1 MSISAGRGYNVGSSF
16 GQNRRKWM
24 ARLPYVEKDA
34 AAPDQE
40 KILAQV
46 TQKSGKIANIWKLW
60 AHSPL
65 TLETFMPF
73 YKALMMKGSL
83 ECKLRELAYVKT
95 SLINDCVYCA
105 GPHKVVGMKFGVTEQ
120 QLNEIDHYESSSA
133 FSPVEK
139 LVLRYAEEL
148 TKNVK
153 TSDELMKELR
163 KHLNEAQIVELNLTI
178 GMANLTNRFNVS
190 LATDPD

>member
-1 MSISAGRGYNVGSSF
+1 
-16 GQNRRKWM
+16 M
-24 ARLPYVEKDA
+24 ARLPYVEKDG

-65 TLETFMPF
+65 TLETFMTF
-73 YKALMMKGSL
+73 YKALMMKSSL
-83 ECKLRELAYVKT
+83 DAKLRELAYVKT
-95 SLINDCVYCA
+95 SQINDCPYCA
-105 GPHKVVGMKFGVTEQ
+105 GPHKAVGLKNGVTEQ
-120 QLNEIDHYESSSA
+120 QFAELNDYESSNA

-139 LVLRYAEEL
+139 LVLRYTEEL
-148 TKNVK
+148 TRNIK
-153 TSDELMKELR
+153 TSDELVRELR
-163 KHLNEAQIVELNLTI
+163 KHLTEAQIVELNLTI

>member
-1 MSISAGRGYNVGSSF
+1 
-16 GQNRRKWM
+16 M
-24 ARLPYVEKDA
+24 AQLPYVEKES

-40 KILAQV
+40 KILALV

-73 YKALMMKGSL
+73 YKTLMMKGALDS
-83 ECKLRELAYVKT
+83 KLRELAYVKT
-95 SLINDCVYCA
+95 SLINGCPYCA
-105 GPHKVVGMKFGVTEQ
+105 GPHKTSGRKVGVTDEQ
-120 QLNEIDHYESSSA
+120 FQEIDNYETSLH
-133 FSPVEK
+133 FSQVEK
-139 LVLRYAEEL
+139 AVLRYAEEL
-148 TKNVK
+148 TRHIK
-153 TSDELMKELR
+153 TSEESMKDL
-163 KHLNEAQIVELNLTI
+163 KKYLNETQIVELNLTI

>member
-1 MSISAGRGYNVGSSF
+1 MSIRLLARNWGN
-16 GQNRRKWM
+16 WM
-24 ARLPYVEKDA
+24 ARIPYVEKDA
-34 AAPDQE
+34 ASPDQE

-46 TQKSGKIANIWKLW
+46 TQKSGKIANIWKLM

-73 YKALMMKGSL
+73 YKALIAKSSL
-83 ECKLRELAYVKT
+83 DSKLRELAYLKT

-105 GPHKVVGMKFGVTEQ
+105 GSHKAAGMKFGVTEQ
-120 QLNEIDHYESSSA
+120 QLNELDTYESSSA
-133 FSPVEK
+133 YSRVEK

-163 KHLNEAQIVELNLTI
+163 KHLTEAQIVELNLTI
-178 GMANLTNRFNVS
+178 GVANLTNRFNVS

>member
-1 MSISAGRGYNVGSSF
+1 
-16 GQNRRKWM
+16 M
-24 ARLPYVEKDA
+24 ARIQYVEKDGA
-34 AAPDQE
+34 EPDQE

-65 TLETFMPF
+65 TLELFMPF
-73 YKALMMKGSL
+73 YKSLMKGSL
-83 ECKLRELAYVKT
+83 DGRLRELAYFKT
-95 SLINDCVYCA
+95 SIINDCAYCA
-105 GPHKVVGMKFGVTEQ
+105 GPHKAAGLKAGVTEQ
-120 QLNEIDHYESSSA
+120 QFSEIDNYGSSTL

-148 TKNVK
+148 TRNVK
-153 TSDELMKELR
+153 TSPELIKDLR
-163 KHLNEAQIVELNLTI
+163 KHLSEAQIVDLTLTV
-178 GMANLTNRFNVS
+178 GVANLTNRFNVA